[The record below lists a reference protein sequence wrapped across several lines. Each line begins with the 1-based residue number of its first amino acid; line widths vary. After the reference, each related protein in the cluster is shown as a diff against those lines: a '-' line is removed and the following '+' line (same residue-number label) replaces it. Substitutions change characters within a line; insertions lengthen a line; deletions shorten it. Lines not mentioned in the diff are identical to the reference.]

1 MILVWDCDDLKKIKI
16 IYKNIQDQ
24 ENDGGWNW
32 KKNKKEPPSLL
43 IISA

>member
-24 ENDGGWNW
+24 ENDGRWNW
-32 KKNKKEPPSLL
+32 KKKKKKDHHLY
-43 IISA
+43 

>member
-1 MILVWDCDDLKKIKI
+1 MILKKIKI

-32 KKNKKEPPSLL
+32 KKKEKKKDHHLY
-43 IISA
+43 